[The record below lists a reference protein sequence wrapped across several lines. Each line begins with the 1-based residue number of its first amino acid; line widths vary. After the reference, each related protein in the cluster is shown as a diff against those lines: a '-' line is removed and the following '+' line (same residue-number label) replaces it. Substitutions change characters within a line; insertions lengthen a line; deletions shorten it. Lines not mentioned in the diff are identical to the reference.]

1 MDNKTI
7 SLQEKIQKLIDQY
20 TKDKKQLVKL
30 EEQNAELTEQNKQLM
45 AQIESFMRP
54 KWISHENQELENKL
68 KDLEHRYPTCKALSV
83 ALRRWPP
90 RQSTRSTAFSLIWIS
105 K

>member
-45 AQIESFMRP
+45 AQIESFSVSQNGSAMR
-54 KWISHENQELENKL
+54 IQELETN
-68 KDLEHRYPTCKALSV
+68 
-83 ALRRWPP
+83 
-90 RQSTRSTAFSLIWIS
+90 
-105 K
+105 